1 MPNFF
6 IENDE
11 LKVAISTIGAELQ
24 SIYNK
29 LNSQEYLWNADPD
42 YWAKKSPVLFPIVG
56 GLKNNQYHYNGKTY
70 VLNRHGFARENEFEV
85 IQVSNKIV
93 QFILS
98 SSDKTKAIYPF
109 DFKLTIEYRIEIN
122 KLFTKYIVQNL
133 TEDEMYFSIGAHPA
147 FKVPLV
153 EKTNFDDW
161 FLEFNSIEN
170 AAIFPL
176 TKDGLLEINPNTFF
190 QNTNHLQLKKELFY
204 KDALVFKDLKSSTIS
219 LKSTS
224 SKTGLTMQFDDFNF
238 FGIWSAKN
246 ADFICLEPWCG
257 IADSINSDGNFTQ
270 KEGINK
276 LSSNEIFYRIWS
288 LELF

>member
-56 GLKNNQYHYNGKTY
+56 GLKNNQYHFNGKTY

-109 DFKLTIEYRIEIN
+109 DFKLTIEYRIEKN

>member
-56 GLKNNQYHYNGKTY
+56 GLKNNQYHFNGKTY

>member
-11 LKVAISTIGAELQ
+11 LKIAISSNGAELQ

-29 LNSQEYLWNADPD
+29 QNLIEYLWNGNPN

-56 GLKNNQYHYNGKTY
+56 GLKNNQYHYNGKTF

-85 IQVSNKIV
+85 VQVSNTIV

-109 DFKLTIEYRIEIN
+109 DFKLTIEYRIEKN

-133 TEDEMYFSIGAHPA
+133 TADEMYFSIGAHPA
-147 FKVPLV
+147 FKVPLD
-153 EKTNFDDW
+153 EHTKFEDW
-161 FLEFNSIEN
+161 YVEFNSIEN

-176 TKDGLLEINPNTFF
+176 TNDGLLEINPNTFF

-204 KDALVFKDLKSSTIS
+204 KDALVFKDLKSSTVS

-224 SKTGLTMQFDDFNF
+224 SKIGLTMQFFDFNF

-257 IADSINSDGNFTQ
+257 IADSINSNGNITQ